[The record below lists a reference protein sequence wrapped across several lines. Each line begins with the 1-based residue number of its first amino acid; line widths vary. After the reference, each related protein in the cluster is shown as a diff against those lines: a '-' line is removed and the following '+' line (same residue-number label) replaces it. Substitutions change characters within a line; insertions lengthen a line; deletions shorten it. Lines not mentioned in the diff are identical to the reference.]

1 MEQEFLWLSII
12 YNYMRCHPKPIAEV
26 IFFKM
31 VIAPPTSDNCMGWW
45 LWMTAWH
52 FYQYLPYRKKCV
64 HYTDWIW
71 LYLFCLIVDAQQKAR
86 DSHRGSGPRW
96 LKQRDSNV
104 PWMRVKEHVFF
115 NTIQIRPDMRE
126 YILYGSRFTVKSLN
140 LAFKNWL
147 VFSFEQT
154 TGVHN
159 QPDIWFHMRHG
170 DFATGRSGAEYVRA
184 RWIDATFWLSFVPW
198 SKHLTI
204 KHWGWSVL
212 FFFMEA

>member
-1 MEQEFLWLSII
+1 MEHEFLWLSII

-115 NTIQIRPDMRE
+115 STQYKSDLTWGNTFDMGQ
-126 YILYGSRFTVKSLN
+126 GSQSNHSTLHSRI
-140 LAFKNWL
+140 
-147 VFSFEQT
+147 
-154 TGVHN
+154 G
-159 QPDIWFHMRHG
+159 WF
-170 DFATGRSGAEYVRA
+170 
-184 RWIDATFWLSFVPW
+184 
-198 SKHLTI
+198 
-204 KHWGWSVL
+204 SVL
-212 FFFMEA
+212 SKRQGYTTSQTFDSTCGMVTLRPEGQELSMSELGELMLLFGLVLCHGQNI